1 MYNSK
6 NYNMKKV
13 NILKSLLFVT
23 VAGITITGC
32 NDDYLDVTPTDRV
45 SDAAILTDST
55 LFEAYVI
62 NRYMGAKLAN
72 KEGDSN
78 QPGFGRGFEYGLWSS
93 LTDES
98 IYNNDDDTWLVQQ
111 GSLSPENLG
120 IAGTFWGRSYR
131 SIREINYALTHIQEL
146 GMSESRT
153 NRLIAEL
160 RFIRAFRYQDLIRNY
175 GKVVLMGDR
184 VPQLGEDFTDPSL
197 FDRRPIEECMAY
209 VVSELDAAIAV
220 LPAANSNAYG
230 EGRATKGAAMALKA
244 RLQLYAASPLYNNGA
259 SDAQKWAAAAASAKA
274 VMDMGLYSL
283 YQGGYAQI
291 FTTTGSNSEYI
302 FARYYNL
309 SARHYA
315 LEIAHGPNGYGGWG
329 GNVPLQNLVDDYEM
343 ADGSAFSWNNPTQAA
358 APYANRDPRFYQT
371 VLFNGAPYRDRNV
384 QTFRPGGLDSPEGPD
399 NWNSSKTGYYLRK
412 FMREDLPII
421 NPWDVAGVQNWIY
434 FRYTEMVLN
443 YAEAQNEAVGPDAS
457 VYEAINSIRSRASVN
472 MPALPAG
479 LSQAEMRERI
489 RHERRIEL
497 AFEEHRF
504 YDVRRWMIASQT
516 ENEPAQG
523 ISIIKNGDGSFSY
536 TVTTALAGRAF
547 QEKHYWLPIPRSE
560 ILASNNQL
568 EQNPGY

>member
-1 MYNSK
+1 
-6 NYNMKKV
+6 MKKLF
-13 NILKSLLFVT
+13 ILKSLAITFA
-23 VAGITITGC
+23 AGALLTGC
-32 NDDYLDVTPTDRV
+32 EKDYLDIEPTDRV
-45 SDAAILTDST
+45 SDAAILADST

-111 GSLSPENLG
+111 GALSPENLG

-131 SIREINYALTHIQEL
+131 SIREVNYALTHIQEL
-146 GMSESRT
+146 GMSTGRT
-153 NRLIAEL
+153 NRLTAEL
-160 RFIRAFRYQDLIRNY
+160 RFIRAFRYHDLIRNY
-175 GKVVLMGDR
+175 GEVVLMGDR
-184 VPQLGEDFTDPSL
+184 VAQLGEDFTDPTL
-197 FDRRPIEECMAY
+197 FDRRPIAESMAY
-209 VVSELDAAIAV
+209 VANELDAAAAV
-220 LPAANSNAYG
+220 LPVGNSNDYG
-230 EGRATKGAAMALKA
+230 EGRATKGAALALKS
-244 RLQLYAASPLYNNGA
+244 RLLLYAASPLYTGGSN
-259 SDAQKWAAAAASAKA
+259 DVQKWAAAAAAAKA
-274 VMDMGLYSL
+274 VMDIGVYSL
-283 YQGGYAQI
+283 YQNGYAET
-291 FTTTGSNSEYI
+291 FTTSGSNSEYI
-302 FARYYNL
+302 FARFYNL

-343 ADGSAFSWNNPTQAA
+343 EDGTMFSWNNPDQAA
-358 APYANRDPRFYQT
+358 NPYQNRDPRFYAT
-371 VLFNGAPYRDRNV
+371 ILYNGAPYRDRDV
-384 QTFRPGGLDSPEGPD
+384 QTFKSYNTQQMPGGLDSPQGPD

-434 FRYTEMVLN
+434 FRYGEILLN
-443 YAEAQNEAVGPDAS
+443 YAEAQNEAVGPDGS
-457 VYEAINSIRSRASVN
+457 VYEAINQIRERAG

-479 LSQAEMRERI
+479 LSQSEMRERI

-504 YDVRRWMIASQT
+504 YDVRRWMIAEVT
-516 ENEPAQG
+516 ENQPAQG
-523 ISIIKNGDGSFSY
+523 INITKNADGTLTYTII
-536 TVTTALAGRAF
+536 TALAAKSF

-560 ILASNNQL
+560 ILASDNQL
-568 EQNPGY
+568 QQNPNY

>member
-1 MYNSK
+1 
-6 NYNMKKV
+6 MKKSF
-13 NILKSLLFVT
+13 IITSLSLALASGAVFT
-23 VAGITITGC
+23 SC
-32 NDDYLDVTPTDRV
+32 EKDYLDVTPTDRV

-55 LFEAYVI
+55 LFEAYVT
-62 NRYMGAKLAN
+62 NRYMGARLAN

-78 QPGFGRGFEYGLWSS
+78 QPGFGRGFEYGMWSS

-98 IYNNDDDTWLVQQ
+98 IYNNDDDTWLIQQ
-111 GSLSPENLG
+111 GALSPENLG

-131 SIREINYALTHIQEL
+131 SIREINFALEHIQEV

-175 GKVVLMGDR
+175 GEVVLMGDR
-184 VPQLGEDFTDPSL
+184 VAQLGEDFSDPAL
-197 FDRRPIEECMAY
+197 FDRRPITESMAY
-209 VVSELDAAIAV
+209 VVSELDAAAAV
-220 LPAANSNAYG
+220 LPVSNFNGYG
-230 EGRATKGAAMALKA
+230 EGRATKGAALALKA
-244 RLQLYAASPLYNNGA
+244 RLLLYAASPLYNNG
-259 SDAQKWAAAAASAKA
+259 SNDTQKWAQAAAAAKA
-274 VMDMGLYSL
+274 VMDMGVYSL
-283 YQGGYAQI
+283 YQNGYAET

-302 FARYYNL
+302 FARFYNL

-343 ADGSAFSWNNPTQAA
+343 ADGTAFSWDNPTQAA
-358 APYANRDPRFYQT
+358 NPYANRDPRFYAT
-371 VLFNGAPYRDRNV
+371 VLYNGAPYRDRDV
-384 QTFRPGGLDSPEGPD
+384 QTFRSYNTQQMPGGLDSPQGPD

-434 FRYTEMVLN
+434 FRYGEILLN
-443 YAEAQNEAVGPDAS
+443 YAEAQNEAAGPDGT
-457 VYEAINSIRSRASVN
+457 VYDAINALRSRAG

-479 LSQAEMRERI
+479 LSQSQMRERI

-504 YDVRRWMIASQT
+504 YDVRRWMIADDV
-516 ENEPAQG
+516 ENQPAQG
-523 ISIIKNGDGSFSY
+523 MNILKNADGSLTY
-536 TVTTALAGRAF
+536 TVITALAGKSF
-547 QEKHYWLPIPRSE
+547 QEQHYWLPIPRAE
-560 ILASNNQL
+560 IQASNNQL
-568 EQNPGY
+568 DQNPNY